1 MRPGER
7 DGGGYWFTSREK
19 MNEDIANHKYLEYG
33 EYENHLYGTKL
44 DSIRQVMRF
53 AFTMLNAPCCSQL
66 NNILMIRGES

>member
-44 DSIRQVMRF
+44 DSIRQVMRLR
-53 AFTMLNAPCCSQL
+53 TMLLSFKYYSYDSWWIINE
-66 NNILMIRGES
+66 IT